1 MTNDELEIND
11 IELENEGEDLLR
23 EDTATDPDE
32 FYAKRSFRVVYQT
45 NSFLLPQIRDLINSR
60 NIINIRPEYQ
70 RRLRWTVL
78 QKSRLIKSLL
88 LNIPVPS
95 VFFFENEAARYE
107 VMDGQQRLNT
117 IKEFMNN
124 EFSLSSLTVSGR

>member
-1 MTNDELEIND
+1 MTNDDLEIND
-11 IELENEGEDLLR
+11 IELQDEGEETIRSD
-23 EDTATDPDE
+23 AAANPDE
-32 FYAKRSFRVVYQT
+32 FYAKRAFRVVYQT

-70 RRLRWTVL
+70 RRLRWTIP
-78 QKSRLIKSLL
+78 QKSRLIESLL

-107 VMDGQQRLNT
+107 
-117 IKEFMNN
+117 
-124 EFSLSSLTVSGR
+124 